1 MTKYQRITFVI
12 PCRNNLRFLQQAV
25 SSIEEHYADGHD
37 IVIMDDASTDDSWE
51 WIENYGSDKNHILTY
66 RNGGPDRVG
75 HTVLYDIG
83 IQLAKTPIVSI
94 LHSDMIITPNYVGNM
109 LKHLKPMSVVSAT
122 RIEPPL
128 HPPGPEKY
136 VKNFGMDVD
145 EFTDSKSD
153 FLKFVYEAEYVN
165 EGKVTNGI
173 FAPWM
178 LYKEDFTS
186 IGGHD
191 KLFAPM
197 ELEDSDI
204 FNRFHLKGYQLIQSR
219 DAFVYHMT
227 CRGSRFKDGIVIEKE
242 IPLPDGTIWYK
253 PKDSE
258 EYTLLR
264 ENKFREWWRKWHI
277 DVLHDDNMMPIVPKR
292 YQTAFVVKNCN
303 LMLLKVLEPWCD
315 RIYVDEVFKVGR
327 AWDYVEMEGEN
338 TLYDLSKRVMII
350 DNQNPYDYDDVIV
363 EFDGSK
369 LTNELFNEFIKKLPF
384 IIEETNELGQFNLGI
399 FDISIVSLTPIDMIQ
414 PHFKNVF

>member
-12 PCRNNLRFLQQAV
+12 PCRNNLKYLKQAV
-25 SSIEEHYADGHD
+25 NSIKNNYGNTHD
-37 IVIMDDASTDDSWE
+37 IVILDDASTDGTWE
-51 WIENYGSDKNHILTY
+51 WVQSYAAGMDYIKTY
-66 RNGGPDRVG
+66 RNGGSDRVG

-83 IQLAKTPIVSI
+83 ISLAETPIVSI
-94 LHSDMIITPNYVGNM
+94 LHSDMIVTQNYVGNM
-109 LKHLKPMSVVSAT
+109 LKHLTPLSVVSAT
-122 RIEPPL
+122 RVEPPL

-136 VKNFGMDVD
+136 VENFGMEPE
-145 EFTDSKSD
+145 EFDD
-153 FLKFVYEAEYVN
+153 RAFQKFVYEREYTN
-165 EGKVTNGI
+165 EGKTTNGI

-204 FNRFHLKGYQLIQSR
+204 FNRFYLNGYKLIQSR

-227 CRGSRFKDGIVIEKE
+227 CRGSRFKDGIEIEK
-242 IPLPDGTIWYK
+242 IIDLPDGTKWYK

-258 EYTLLR
+258 EYTKLR
-264 ENKFREWWRKWHI
+264 QNKFREWWRKWHT
-277 DVLHDDNMMPIVPKR
+277 DVLHDENMMPIVPKR

-303 LMLLKVLEPWCD
+303 LMLLPILEPWCD
-315 RIYVDEVFKVGR
+315 RIYIDEVFEMGR

-338 TLYDLSKRVMII
+338 TLYDLSKKVMII
-350 DNQNPYDYDDVIV
+350 DNQNPHDYDDVVV

-369 LTNELFNEFIKKLPF
+369 LTNVHFNEFIKKLPF
-384 IIEETNELGQFNLGI
+384 IIEEAGEIGKFNWDI
-399 FDISIVSLTPIDMIQ
+399 FDVTISSLSPIDMIK
-414 PHFKNVF
+414 PHFKNIF